1 MVATILNI
9 LLWVFTIIGYIIYNL
24 YSKNVKLEEMVLERE
39 RTLETLSDII
49 NESDR
54 VLKELDKLGAFKS
67 DDEIGFF
74 FNNVKAI
81 QEALNEFSVKK

>member
-9 LLWVFTIIGYIIYNL
+9 LLWVLTIIGYIIYNL
-24 YSKNVKLEEMVLERE
+24 YSKNAKLEEMVIERE
-39 RTLETLSDII
+39 QLINNLSEVI

-74 FNNVKAI
+74 FNTVKAI
-81 QEALNEFSVKK
+81 QETLNEFSVKK